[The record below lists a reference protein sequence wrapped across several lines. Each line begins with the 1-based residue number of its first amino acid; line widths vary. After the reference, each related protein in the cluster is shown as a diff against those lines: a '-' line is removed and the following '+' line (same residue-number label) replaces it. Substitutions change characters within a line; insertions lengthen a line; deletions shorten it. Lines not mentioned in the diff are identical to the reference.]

1 MRPRFWGA
9 AAPLGHMD
17 ELNYRRLMKYSK
29 RRCEESGATQYMD
42 PQGIFRSIIDDHERF
57 ETCFDCGYLIGWCPE
72 PDTCEQPVWVQDR
85 AKKAGGKKK
94 KKAVKKVETA
104 PAAKTAA
111 KPAAG
116 KKTAKKTAKKAAKKV
131 AKKVAKKKV
140 TKKKTATK
148 KKK

>member
-1 MRPRFWGA
+1 
-9 AAPLGHMD
+9 MD

-72 PDTCEQPVWVQDR
+72 PDTCEQPVWVRER
-85 AKKAGGKKK
+85 AMKAGKKK
-94 KKAVKKVETA
+94 KKKVAKKVET
-104 PAAKTAA
+104 

-116 KKTAKKTAKKAAKKV
+116 KPAAVKPAAKKTTAKKSAVKKTAKKAAKKV
-131 AKKVAKKKV
+131 AAKK
-140 TKKKTATK
+140 TTTK

>member
-1 MRPRFWGA
+1 
-9 AAPLGHMD
+9 MD

-72 PDTCEQPVWVQDR
+72 PDTCEQPVWVRER
-85 AKKAGGKKK
+85 AMKAGKKK
-94 KKAVKKVETA
+94 KKKVVKKVEAT
-104 PAAKTAA
+104 
-111 KPAAG
+111 PAAG
-116 KKTAKKTAKKAAKKV
+116 KSAAGKPAAKKTTAKKSAAKKTTVKKTAVKKAAKKTAKKVAAKK
-131 AKKVAKKKV
+131 
-140 TKKKTATK
+140 TTTK